1 MTLPNPG
8 VSLSLLQIQTEF
20 GGSSPT
26 NISEYYAGG
35 TYVPPGTTGYYG
47 AIPSTST
54 ISIQNF
60 YGASVGNVYLKASH
74 ILRAS
79 MAGVGGAVTANIT
92 LFSNGV
98 ARGTVTKSSAGSG
111 SLRID
116 GVWSNASTGFIRN
129 FLSSTDPVVYP
140 TDEWVSSGSVTGSY
154 FSVRATWTPSLGS
167 ATPSG
172 TLGSWIDLST
182 NRSWVLS
189 EGGTND
195 SSGTLLVEIAKT
207 ADTSSVITSSS
218 VQLVA
223 LSAP

>member
-1 MTLPNPG
+1 MTLPSSGIITLAN
-8 VSLSLLQIQTEF
+8 IQTEF
-20 GGSSPT
+20 GGSNPI
-26 NISEYYAGG
+26 NLSEYYAGG
-35 TYVPPGTTGYYG
+35 TYVPAGTTGVNG
-47 AIPSTST
+47 AVPTSGT
-54 ISIQNF
+54 IAISNF

-98 ARGTVTKSSAGSG
+98 ARGTVTKSSAGPG

-116 GVWSNASTGFIRN
+116 GVWSNSSTGFTRN
-129 FLSSTDPVVYP
+129 FLSSTDPVEYP
-140 TDEWVSSGSVTGSY
+140 TDEWVSSGSVTSSY
-154 FSVRATWTPSLGS
+154 FSVRATWTPSLGT

-172 TLGSWIDLST
+172 TLGSWINLST

-195 SSGTLLVEIAKT
+195 SSGTLLIEIAKT